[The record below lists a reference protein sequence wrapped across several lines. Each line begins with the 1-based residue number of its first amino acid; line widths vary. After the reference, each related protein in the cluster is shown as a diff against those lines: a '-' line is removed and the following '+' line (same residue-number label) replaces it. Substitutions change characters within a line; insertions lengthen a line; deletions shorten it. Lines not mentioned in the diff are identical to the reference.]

1 MATYDLLEYSQNYSV
16 TSGNLWNYYRDKID
30 NVNHNPSDG
39 KLFEYKIK
47 TIGKW
52 PQRPA
57 QPNTGKNGKPRTR
70 SRVTISLK
78 YIGNIWRSL
87 DFLW

>member
-16 TSGNLWNYYRDKID
+16 TSRNLWNYYRDKID

-47 TIGKW
+47 TIGK
-52 PQRPA
+52 
-57 QPNTGKNGKPRTR
+57 
-70 SRVTISLK
+70 
-78 YIGNIWRSL
+78 
-87 DFLW
+87 